1 MHAAAEPQP
10 PWRSTSILGLE
21 ADTSDGFLFFF
32 FCSHKTK
39 PSAFPDPGKRLPAVA
54 SPRTHHHVRCCLS
67 SSRRFK
73 QETDEF
79 ARPDV
84 VSILKG
90 GWFNKAGARDPRRV
104 HKALPVAARGTG
116 EPHPWGGGSADV
128 TLINYLLPIARFHA
142 RTHVTWQFEAGSK
155 ASPDGDGFVIPQLAP
170 CF

>member
-1 MHAAAEPQP
+1 MWPWSESSGQEGREPLHARGGRAAASVAFDIYSGSGS
-10 PWRSTSILGLE
+10 RHVRRFS
-21 ADTSDGFLFFF
+21 FFF

-39 PSAFPDPGKRLPAVA
+39 PSAFPDPGKRLPVVA

-90 GWFNKAGARDPRRV
+90 GWFNKAGARDPQRV
-104 HKALPVAARGTG
+104 HKALPVAVRGTG
-116 EPHPWGGGSADV
+116 EPHPWGGV
-128 TLINYLLPIARFHA
+128 LQT
-142 RTHVTWQFEAGSK
+142 
-155 ASPDGDGFVIPQLAP
+155 
-170 CF
+170 